1 MFIKNEIQKK
11 KKINF
16 SFLKLLALNKPE
28 WIYILFGCITSL
40 INGGIEPAF
49 ALILSKLV
57 SVLDECNLSEH
68 IRNVNFYIILF
79 IVCGIVMLVTMFLQ
93 SFFFSMS
100 SEGLTFRLRFR
111 ACQTMLKNNVSWFD
125 RAENSTGILCA
136 RLSTEASAVHE
147 ATGVLLEIFLRS
159 FANLAI
165 GIILGLYAS
174 WQLTL
179 LMCIFIPFLILSGW
193 LQTKVLSRFVKMD
206 SIAMEKAANIVAQ
219 VIQNI
224 RTVVQ
229 LTEEN
234 FFLEK
239 YKQIIDKPY
248 KKLKLRA
255 HLNALLFALANS
267 ISFFA
272 QAALFSFGGYLV
284 RKNYILFEHIILIFS
299 IVTFGAV
306 SVSQSFAMAP
316 NYAKARSAAKK
327 LFKLF
332 DLESQDLDNVQSR
345 NDKEETKGFD
355 GIEFNNVTFAYENRS
370 DVTVIK
376 NFSLKIEP
384 GQHIALIGAS
394 GCGKST
400 AIQLIERFYDYSHGS
415 IIMNSKDIRQMN
427 IKELRAKM
435 ALVSQEAILFDV
447 SIRDNIKYGD
457 LTRNISDEEMILA
470 AQRANIHD
478 FIVRLPKGYS
488 TMVGSR
494 GLQLSGGERQRI
506 AIARV
511 LVRHANLLL
520 LDEPT
525 SALDTINEKIV
536 QHALDEAQ
544 QDYTSITIAHRLT
557 TVKNCHVIYVIDR
570 GHVIESGNHEQ
581 LMNQKG
587 YYYKL
592 VKCSQT

>member
-11 KKINF
+11 KKIIF

-40 INGGIEPAF
+40 INGGIEPDF

-79 IVCGIVMLVTMFLQ
+79 IVCGIVILVTMFLQ

-111 ACQTMLKNNVSWFD
+111 AYQTMLKNNVSWFD

-179 LMCIFIPFLILSGW
+179 LMCIFVPFLILSGW

-306 SVSQSFAMAP
+306 SVSQSFAM
-316 NYAKARSAAKK
+316 
-327 LFKLF
+327 
-332 DLESQDLDNVQSR
+332 
-345 NDKEETKGFD
+345 
-355 GIEFNNVTFAYENRS
+355 
-370 DVTVIK
+370 VI
-376 NFSLKIEP
+376 
-384 GQHIALIGAS
+384 
-394 GCGKST
+394 
-400 AIQLIERFYDYSHGS
+400 
-415 IIMNSKDIRQMN
+415 
-427 IKELRAKM
+427 
-435 ALVSQEAILFDV
+435 
-447 SIRDNIKYGD
+447 
-457 LTRNISDEEMILA
+457 
-470 AQRANIHD
+470 
-478 FIVRLPKGYS
+478 
-488 TMVGSR
+488 
-494 GLQLSGGERQRI
+494 
-506 AIARV
+506 
-511 LVRHANLLL
+511 
-520 LDEPT
+520 
-525 SALDTINEKIV
+525 
-536 QHALDEAQ
+536 
-544 QDYTSITIAHRLT
+544 
-557 TVKNCHVIYVIDR
+557 
-570 GHVIESGNHEQ
+570 
-581 LMNQKG
+581 
-587 YYYKL
+587 
-592 VKCSQT
+592 

>member
-1 MFIKNEIQKK
+1 
-11 KKINF
+11 
-16 SFLKLLALNKPE
+16 
-28 WIYILFGCITSL
+28 
-40 INGGIEPAF
+40 
-49 ALILSKLV
+49 
-57 SVLDECNLSEH
+57 
-68 IRNVNFYIILF
+68 
-79 IVCGIVMLVTMFLQ
+79 
-93 SFFFSMS
+93 
-100 SEGLTFRLRFR
+100 
-111 ACQTMLKNNVSWFD
+111 
-125 RAENSTGILCA
+125 
-136 RLSTEASAVHE
+136 
-147 ATGVLLEIFLRS
+147 
-159 FANLAI
+159 
-165 GIILGLYAS
+165 
-174 WQLTL
+174 
-179 LMCIFIPFLILSGW
+179 
-193 LQTKVLSRFVKMD
+193 
-206 SIAMEKAANIVAQ
+206 
-219 VIQNI
+219 
-224 RTVVQ
+224 
-229 LTEEN
+229 
-234 FFLEK
+234 
-239 YKQIIDKPY
+239 
-248 KKLKLRA
+248 
-255 HLNALLFALANS
+255 
-267 ISFFA
+267 
-272 QAALFSFGGYLV
+272 
-284 RKNYILFEHIILIFS
+284 
-299 IVTFGAV
+299 
-306 SVSQSFAMAP
+306 
-316 NYAKARSAAKK
+316 
-327 LFKLF
+327 
-332 DLESQDLDNVQSR
+332 
-345 NDKEETKGFD
+345 
-355 GIEFNNVTFAYENRS
+355 
-370 DVTVIK
+370 
-376 NFSLKIEP
+376 
-384 GQHIALIGAS
+384 QHIALIGAS

>member
-1 MFIKNEIQKK
+1 QK

-16 SFLKLLALNKPE
+16 SFLKLLTLNKPE

-40 INGGIEPAF
+40 INGGIEPTF

-57 SVLDECNLSEH
+57 SVLEECNLYEH
-68 IRNVNFYIILF
+68 IRQVNFYIILF
-79 IVCGIVMLVTMFLQ
+79 IVCGIVMLFTMFLQ
-93 SFFFSMS
+93 SFFFSVS
-100 SEGLTFRLRFR
+100 GEGLTYRLRLR
-111 ACQTMLKNNVSWFD
+111 AYRTVLKQNVSWFD
-125 RAENSTGILCA
+125 RTENSTGILCA

-147 ATGVLLEIFLRS
+147 ATGVLLGICLRN
-159 FANLAI
+159 FANLVV

-179 LMCIFIPFLILSGW
+179 LMCVFIPLLILSGW
-193 LQTKVLSRFVKMD
+193 LQTKVLSSFIKMD

-219 VIQNI
+219 VTQNI

-229 LTEEN
+229 LTEEKS
-234 FFLEK
+234 FLEK
-239 YKQIIDKPY
+239 YKEIIDKPY
-248 KKLKLRA
+248 KKLKLRS

-272 QAALFSFGGYLV
+272 QAALFSLGGYLV
-284 RKNYILFEHIILIFS
+284 GKNHILFEHIILIFS

-327 LFKLF
+327 IFKLF
-332 DLESQDLDNVQSR
+332 DLKSQDFDNIQSK
-345 NDKEETKGFD
+345 NDEEETKYFD

-370 DVTVIK
+370 DVIIFK

-384 GQHIALIGAS
+384 GQHVALIGEFLLLIFFLLKFKMVKLIKGAT

-400 AIQLIERFYDYSHGS
+400 AIQLIERFYDYSHGR

-427 IKELRAKM
+427 IKEVRSQM

-457 LTRNISDEEMILA
+457 LTRNISDEEIIFT
-470 AQRANIHD
+470 AQRANIHN
-478 FIVRLPKGYS
+478 FILSLPEVWK
-488 TMVGSR
+488 
-494 GLQLSGGERQRI
+494 
-506 AIARV
+506 
-511 LVRHANLLL
+511 
-520 LDEPT
+520 
-525 SALDTINEKIV
+525 
-536 QHALDEAQ
+536 
-544 QDYTSITIAHRLT
+544 
-557 TVKNCHVIYVIDR
+557 
-570 GHVIESGNHEQ
+570 
-581 LMNQKG
+581 
-587 YYYKL
+587 
-592 VKCSQT
+592 